1 MDHKAKREQLG
12 PNANRRG
19 LSNAEQ
25 TSLDLISVSLIKQ
38 QPTVDSCWGKET
50 LHKA

>member
-1 MDHKAKREQLG
+1 MAHKANREQLG
-12 PNANRRG
+12 PNANHGG

-38 QPTVDSCWGKET
+38 QLTVDTCWGKET

>member
-1 MDHKAKREQLG
+1 MAHKAKREQLG
-12 PNANRRG
+12 QNASHGG

-38 QPTVDSCWGKET
+38 QLTEEACWGKET